1 MIGHRSEGGRFA
13 MKLVTLTRWAE
24 LTFED
29 PPSAATLRMWARCGR
44 FDPPAQKVGRS
55 YYVSSSARYFE
66 PPPPEFI
73 PDDDSLMSRI
83 IRARAGIH
91 RRPSRK
97 KKPAS

>member
-1 MIGHRSEGGRFA
+1 